1 MTMLERFDRDPLLLR
16 LPRQTVRAFI
26 TLACILGA
34 TASANTQEAAA
45 RRPTVTIVHPFAP
58 GGVGYDLGQVIGDR
72 FRRLFNIPV
81 IVEAKPGANTVLGV
95 MSVVKS
101 KPDGQTL
108 LINSASIT
116 AIAGT
121 IYKAQPYNPATD
133 LVPVAFVAQVPLVLV
148 VSGGLP
154 LKSLD
159 ELVQLART
167 TAKGLSYASTGVG
180 SAQHLSTEFLKRQL
194 NIDMTH
200 VPFRGPIPGLTA
212 VAGGHTELMFIDV
225 LNATSLI
232 ESGKVRPIALT
243 TAVPLDVFRGVPTF
257 SEAGLLGFDVD
268 LRFVIFA
275 PASTPAAIVTRL
287 NSNIRAALDEPNVR
301 ERFGKLGV
309 DVRAT
314 SGPEDVAKIYRDELN
329 RWYQLVIDANLAN
342 TQ

>member
-1 MTMLERFDRDPLLLR
+1 MTTLKGLDRDPLLLPR
-16 LPRQTVRAFI
+16 VRQTVRAFM
-26 TLACILGA
+26 TLACVLFA
-34 TASANTQEAAA
+34 PAAANTQEAPAGS
-45 RRPTVTIVHPFAP
+45 PITIVHPFAP

-72 FRRLFNIPV
+72 FRGLFKTPV

-108 LINSASIT
+108 VINSASIT
-116 AIAGT
+116 AIAGS

-148 VSGGLP
+148 VSGGLQ

-180 SAQHLSTEFLKRQL
+180 SAQHLSTEFLKREL
-194 NIDMTH
+194 RIDMTH

-232 ESGKVRPIALT
+232 EAGKVRPIALT
-243 TAVPLDVFRGVPTF
+243 TAVPLDVYRGVPTF
-257 SEAGLLGFDVD
+257 AEAGLQGFDVD
-268 LRFVIFA
+268 LRFMIFA
-275 PASTPAAIVTRL
+275 AGSTPPAIVARL
-287 NSNIRAALDEPNVR
+287 NSNIRTALDEPAVR

-309 DVRAT
+309 QVKAT
-314 SGPEDVAKIYRDELN
+314 SGPEDVAAIYRDELQ
-329 RWYQLVIDANLAN
+329 RWYRLVSDANLAS

>member
-1 MTMLERFDRDPLLLR
+1 MTMFDRFGRDFLCLF
-16 LPRQTVRAFI
+16 RQTVRAFM
-26 TLACILGA
+26 TLACVLVTT
-34 TASANTQEAAA
+34 TAANTQEAPAGS
-45 RRPTVTIVHPFAP
+45 PTIAIVHPFAP

-72 FRRLFNIPV
+72 FRGLFKIPV
-81 IVEAKPGANTVLGV
+81 VVEAKPGANTVLGIT
-95 MSVVKS
+95 SVVKS

-108 LINSASIT
+108 LINSAAIT
-116 AIAGT
+116 AIAGA

-148 VSGGLP
+148 VSGSLQV
-154 LKSLD
+154 KSLD
-159 ELVQLART
+159 ELVQLARA

-180 SAQHLSTEFLKRQL
+180 SAQHLSTEFLKREL
-194 NIDMTH
+194 RIDMTH
-200 VPFRGPIPGLTA
+200 VPFRGPIPGLTS

-232 ESGKVRPIALT
+232 EAGKVRPIALT

-257 SEAGLLGFDVD
+257 AEAGLQGFDVD

-275 PASTPAAIVTRL
+275 PANTPSAIIARL
-287 NSNIRAALDEPNVR
+287 NSNIRVALDEPNVR

-309 DVRAT
+309 EINAT
-314 SGPEDVAKIYRDELN
+314 SGPEDVAAIYRDELQ
-329 RWYQLVIDANLAN
+329 RWYRLVGDAQLAN